1 MVRGVSKNLVEFFVD
16 VVDIELAIGKLAQ
29 LLVDLVFDAW
39 DKLAVL
45 DDSVELGLPR
55 LQILDLVIREV
66 VGKKLSN

>member
-1 MVRGVSKNLVEFFVD
+1 MVRGVGKNLVEFFVD